1 VRLFRKYGRSQK
13 IIDILVIIFLFSSLS
28 VSSAPQQ
35 TGNRIDSNFELLN
48 NISIKA
54 IDEILANMPSIEKE
68 KRVVLVKGRGL
79 GEIDFVFENALLKQT
94 DKAGI
99 NVSRK
104 TDITDS
110 TQVSQPNYELNYQLL
125 EMSLTYPEISRSWWI
140 GAKEVERYAR
150 IHLFVQLV
158 DIESGDVVWI
168 GETEKTFNDVIP
180 YSFLDKVEDD
190 TYSFTKP
197 ERSEFSLSKLIQ
209 PVIVTG
215 IVSGLVYLFFS
226 NQSNE

>member
-1 VRLFRKYGRSQK
+1 MKLFRKYGKTQK
-13 IIDILVIIFLFSSLS
+13 IIDILVVIFIFSSLS
-28 VSSAPQQ
+28 ASSAPQQ
-35 TGNRIDSNFELLN
+35 TGDWIDSNFQLLN
-48 NISIKA
+48 NLSIEA

-79 GEIDFVFENALLKQT
+79 GEIDFVFENALLQQT
-94 DKAGI
+94 NNAGMS
-99 NVSRK
+99 VSRK
-104 TDITDS
+104 TDIADS
-110 TQVSQPNYELNYQLL
+110 TETVQTGYELNYQVL

-140 GAKEVERYAR
+140 GAKEVERNAR

-158 DIESGDVVWI
+158 DIKSGDIIWI

-180 YSFLDKVEDD
+180 YSFLDKVEDE

>member
-1 VRLFRKYGRSQK
+1 
-13 IIDILVIIFLFSSLS
+13 
-28 VSSAPQQ
+28 
-35 TGNRIDSNFELLN
+35 
-48 NISIKA
+48 
-54 IDEILANMPSIEKE
+54 M
-68 KRVVLVKGRGL
+68 
-79 GEIDFVFENALLKQT
+79 
-94 DKAGI
+94 
-99 NVSRK
+99 
-104 TDITDS
+104 
-110 TQVSQPNYELNYQLL
+110 
-125 EMSLTYPEISRSWWI
+125 
-140 GAKEVERYAR
+140 ERNAR

-158 DIESGDVVWI
+158 DIKSGDIIWI

-180 YSFLDKVEDD
+180 YSFLDKVEDE